1 METQKR
7 RYRLVSRLYYI
18 SGTLLVLFSIN
29 LLVLICFDI
38 FHTKALKDFT
48 LMPNHVT
55 GYTMPAYLQ
64 VNTFD
69 SLVRFERK
77 VGVGGSLSGAFTIR
91 NGEHGDYGD
100 YNMDSILH
108 DPKYNKTIITQTK
121 EVRNGIDSVN
131 PGEVELGPGQIEAG
145 MLIKPESI
153 WLRLVLIVRNYSSA
167 VCIFIVLFLLTRM
180 FKKLT
185 NDFTFNQ
192 TLGRSIWLIGNV
204 LLIYQV
210 VVLITGILADQYLEY
225 VTVTENIPGVPFT
238 REVYSMHLT
247 YGVNLL
253 TVFIGLA
260 LVVLSKLLQ
269 YGYELQEEN
278 ELTI

>member
-7 RYRLVSRLYYI
+7 KYKLVSRLYYI
-18 SGTLLVLFSIN
+18 SATLLLLFSIN

-38 FHTKALKDFT
+38 FHTKALKGFT

-69 SLVRFERK
+69 SLVHFEP
-77 VGVGGSLSGAFTIR
+77 VTPGGRGFSGGFAIR
-91 NGEHGDYGD
+91 NGEHGDYGGYD
-100 YNMDSILH
+100 MDSILN
-108 DPKYNKTIITQTK
+108 DPKYKKTIITQNK
-121 EVRNGIDSVN
+121 EIRNGINSVN
-131 PGEVELGPGQIEAG
+131 PGKVELSPGQIEAD
-145 MLIKPESI
+145 MLIKPNII
-153 WLRLVLIVRNYSSA
+153 WLRLILIVRNYSSG
-167 VCIFIVLFLLTRM
+167 VCIFIVLLLLTRM

-192 TLGRSIWLIGNV
+192 TLGRSIWLVGNV
-204 LLIYQV
+204 LLVYQA

-225 VTVTENIPGVPFT
+225 MTVSENIPGISFAKHA
-238 REVYSMHLT
+238 YSMHIT
-247 YGVNLL
+247 YGVSLI